1 MVKLQT
7 DISRAE
13 GKIMLVCICLQQ
25 AVFVGLSDAHV
36 VDCLLLR
43 SGPQLQISPDRQPS
57 LPSLVNTMSSC
68 VFCFI
73 CPDGSCMAAD
83 RCLGPQI

>member
-57 LPSLVNTMSSC
+57 LPSLVNTMRSC
-68 VFCFI
+68 VFCFFVQ
-73 CPDGSCMAAD
+73 MVLAW
-83 RCLGPQI
+83 